1 MNMDRE
7 KTIVRTSFIGIA
19 ANLVLVLFKAVIGF
33 ASGSVAIITDAVNN
47 LTDVLSSV
55 ITIIGA
61 KYAGK
66 KPDKEHPLGHGRAEY
81 ISAAVISV
89 LVLYA
94 GITAF
99 VESCKKIF
107 NPGDI
112 SYDYIQIGILIG
124 AILIKV
130 FLGTYF
136 KKVGKKVN
144 SDSLI
149 DSGKDAISD
158 VFVSTAT
165 VLAAVIYMLKGLSIE
180 GYVGVLIGVII
191 IKAGFG
197 MLMHTMDDIIGHRPD
212 AELTKQIKESICE
225 FDGVYGVYDLILH
238 NYGPD
243 KYMGSAHV
251 EIDASKNADEIDT
264 LSRKIT
270 HTIYAK
276 HGVVIEAVGVYARDD
291 VHPEVSEMRGKVSDI
306 IFSHDMVL
314 QMHGFRVDFENKLIM
329 ADIIIDFASPD
340 REGLYKHIVE
350 DIAEAYP
357 GFTPRIVLDID
368 ASDL

>member
-1 MNMDRE
+1 MDRE

-19 ANLVLVLFKAVIGF
+19 ANLVLAFFKAVIGF
-33 ASGSVAIITDAVNN
+33 TSGSVAIITDAVNN

-94 GITAF
+94 GVTAF
-99 VESCKKIF
+99 MESFKKVL

-112 SYDYIQIGILIG
+112 SYEYIQVGILVG
-124 AILIKV
+124 AILVKI
-130 FLGTYF
+130 FLGLYF
-136 KKVGKKVN
+136 KKVGEKVN

-149 DSGKDAISD
+149 DSGKDALSD
-158 VFVSTAT
+158 VFVSAAT
-165 VLAAVIYMLKGLSIE
+165 VLAAFIYIFKGLSIE
-180 GYVGVLIGVII
+180 GYVGILIGVII

-197 MLMHTMDDIIGHRPD
+197 MLKHTMDDIIGHRPD
-212 AELTKQIKESICE
+212 AELTRQIKESVCE
-225 FDGVYGVYDLILH
+225 FEGVYGVYDMILH

-243 KYMGSAHV
+243 KYMGSIHV
-251 EIDASKNADEIDT
+251 EIDASKSADEIDT
-264 LSRKIT
+264 LSRRIT

-276 HGVVIEAVGVYARDD
+276 YGVVIESVGVYARDNI
-291 VHPEVSEMRGKVSDI
+291 HPEVSEMRGKVSDI
-306 IFSHDMVL
+306 IFSHDNVL
-314 QMHGFRVDFENKLIM
+314 QMHGFRVDFENKLIL
-329 ADIIIDFASPD
+329 ADIIIDFADPD
-340 REGLYKHIVE
+340 REGLYQHIIE
-350 DIAEAYP
+350 DISAAYP
-357 GFTPRIVLDID
+357 EFTPRIVLDID

>member
-1 MNMDRE
+1 MDRE

-19 ANLVLVLFKAVIGF
+19 GNLVLVLFKAIIGF

-94 GITAF
+94 GVTAF
-99 VESCKKIF
+99 VESCKKIVS
-107 NPGDI
+107 PGEI
-112 SYDYIQIGILIG
+112 SYDFIQIGILI
-124 AILIKV
+124 AAVLVKV
-130 FLGTYF
+130 FLGFYF
-136 KKVGKKVN
+136 KHVGEKVN

-149 DSGKDAISD
+149 DSGKDALGD
-158 VFVSTAT
+158 VFVSSAT
-165 VLAAVIYMLKGLSIE
+165 IVAAFIYLFKNISIE
-180 GYVGVLIGVII
+180 GYVGVLIGVFI
-191 IKAGFG
+191 IKAGVG
-197 MLMHTMDDIIGHRPD
+197 MLKHTMDDIIGHRPD
-212 AELTKQIKESICE
+212 AELTKQIKESVCE
-225 FDGVYGVYDLILH
+225 FDGVYGVYDMILH

-243 KYMGSAHV
+243 KYMGSIHV

-264 LSRKIT
+264 LSRRIT

-276 HGVVIEAVGVYARDD
+276 YGVVIEAVGVYARDD
-291 VHPEVSEMRGKVSDI
+291 IHPEVSEMRGKVSDI
-306 IFSHDMVL
+306 VFSHDNVL
-314 QMHGFRVDFENKLIM
+314 QMHGFRVDFDNKLIM
-329 ADIIIDFASPD
+329 ADIIIDFAAPD

-357 GFTPRIVLDID
+357 GYTPKIVLDID

>member
-1 MNMDRE
+1 MDRE
-7 KTIVRTSFIGIA
+7 KTIVRTSIIGIA
-19 ANLVLVLFKAVIGF
+19 ANLLLAAFKAVIGF

-47 LTDVLSSV
+47 VTDGLSSV

-94 GITAF
+94 GVTSL
-99 VESCKKIF
+99 VESVKKIIT
-107 NPGDI
+107 PGEI
-112 SYDYIQIGILIG
+112 SYDYIQIGILI
-124 AILIKV
+124 AAVFVKV

-136 KKVGKKVN
+136 THIGKKVN
-144 SDSLI
+144 SDSLV
-149 DSGKDAISD
+149 DSGKDAIGD
-158 VFVSTAT
+158 VFISS
-165 VLAAVIYMLKGLSIE
+165 AAIVAAIIYLIKGFSIE
-180 GYVGVLIGVII
+180 GYVGVLIGAFI

-212 AELTKQIKESICE
+212 AELTRQIKETVCDLE
-225 FDGVYGVYDLILH
+225 GVYGVYDMILH

-243 KYMGSAHV
+243 KYMGSLHV

-276 HGVVIEAVGVYARDD
+276 FGVVIESVGVYARDNI
-291 VHPEVSEMRGKVSDI
+291 HPEVSEMRGKVSGI
-306 IFSHDMVL
+306 VFSHEHVL
-314 QMHGFRVDFENKLIM
+314 QMHGFRVDFDNKFIL
-329 ADIIIDFASPD
+329 ADIIIDFAAPD
-340 REGLYKHIVE
+340 REGLYNHIVG

-357 GFTPRIVLDID
+357 GFTPKIVLDID

>member
-1 MNMDRE
+1 MDRE

-19 ANLVLVLFKAVIGF
+19 ANLVLAFFKAVIGF
-33 ASGSVAIITDAVNN
+33 TSGSVAIITDAVNN

-94 GITAF
+94 GVTAF
-99 VESCKKIF
+99 MESFKKVL

-112 SYDYIQIGILIG
+112 SYEYIQVGILVG
-124 AILIKV
+124 AILVKI
-130 FLGTYF
+130 FLGLYF
-136 KKVGKKVN
+136 KKVGEKVN

-149 DSGKDAISD
+149 DSGKDALSD
-158 VFVSTAT
+158 VFVSAAT
-165 VLAAVIYMLKGLSIE
+165 VLAAFIYIFKGLSIE
-180 GYVGVLIGVII
+180 GYVGILIGVII

-197 MLMHTMDDIIGHRPD
+197 MLKHTMDDIIGHRPD
-212 AELTKQIKESICE
+212 AELTRQIKESVCE
-225 FDGVYGVYDLILH
+225 FEGVYGVYDMILH

-243 KYMGSAHV
+243 KYMGSIHV
-251 EIDASKNADEIDT
+251 EIDASKSADEIDT
-264 LSRKIT
+264 LSRRIT

-276 HGVVIEAVGVYARDD
+276 YGVVIEAVGVYSRDD
-291 VHPEVSEMRGKVSDI
+291 IHPEVSEMRGKVSDI
-306 IFSHDMVL
+306 IFSHDNVL
-314 QMHGFRVDFENKLIM
+314 QMHGFRVDFENKLIL
-329 ADIIIDFASPD
+329 ADIIIDFADPD
-340 REGLYKHIVE
+340 REGLYQHIVE
-350 DIAEAYP
+350 DISAAYP
-357 GFTPRIVLDID
+357 EFTPRIVLDID

>member
-1 MNMDRE
+1 MDRE

-19 ANLVLVLFKAVIGF
+19 ANLVLAFFKAVIGF
-33 ASGSVAIITDAVNN
+33 TSGSVAIITDAVNN

-94 GITAF
+94 GVTAF
-99 VESCKKIF
+99 MESFKKVL

-112 SYDYIQIGILIG
+112 SYEYIQVGILVG
-124 AILIKV
+124 AILVKI
-130 FLGTYF
+130 FLGLYF
-136 KKVGKKVN
+136 KKVGEKVN

-149 DSGKDAISD
+149 DSGKDALSD
-158 VFVSTAT
+158 VFVSAAT
-165 VLAAVIYMLKGLSIE
+165 VLAAFIYIFKGLSIE
-180 GYVGVLIGVII
+180 GYVGILIGVII

-197 MLMHTMDDIIGHRPD
+197 MLKHTMDDIIGHRPD
-212 AELTKQIKESICE
+212 AELTRQIKESVCE
-225 FDGVYGVYDLILH
+225 FEGVYGVYDMILH

-243 KYMGSAHV
+243 KYMGSIHV
-251 EIDASKNADEIDT
+251 EIDASKSADEIDT
-264 LSRKIT
+264 LSRRIT

-276 HGVVIEAVGVYARDD
+276 YGVVIESVGVYARDNI
-291 VHPEVSEMRGKVSDI
+291 HPEVSEMRGKVSDI
-306 IFSHDMVL
+306 IFSHDNVL
-314 QMHGFRVDFENKLIM
+314 QMHGFRVDFENKLIL
-329 ADIIIDFASPD
+329 ADIIIDFADPD
-340 REGLYKHIVE
+340 REGLYQHIIE
-350 DIAEAYP
+350 DISEAYP
-357 GFTPRIVLDID
+357 EFTPRIVLDIA

>member
-1 MNMDRE
+1 MDRE

-19 ANLVLVLFKAVIGF
+19 ANLVLAFFKAVIGF
-33 ASGSVAIITDAVNN
+33 TSGSVAIITDAVNN

-94 GITAF
+94 GVTAF
-99 VESCKKIF
+99 MESFKKVL

-112 SYDYIQIGILIG
+112 SYEYIQVGILVG
-124 AILIKV
+124 AILVKI
-130 FLGTYF
+130 FLGLYF
-136 KKVGKKVN
+136 KKVGEKVN

-149 DSGKDAISD
+149 DSGKDALSD
-158 VFVSTAT
+158 VFVSAAT
-165 VLAAVIYMLKGLSIE
+165 VLAAFIYIFKGLSIE
-180 GYVGVLIGVII
+180 GYVGILIGVII

-197 MLMHTMDDIIGHRPD
+197 MLKHTMDDIIGHRPD
-212 AELTKQIKESICE
+212 AELTRQIKESVCE
-225 FDGVYGVYDLILH
+225 FEGVYGVYDMILH

-243 KYMGSAHV
+243 KYMGSIHV
-251 EIDASKNADEIDT
+251 EIDASKSADEIDT
-264 LSRKIT
+264 LSRRIT

-276 HGVVIEAVGVYARDD
+276 YGVVIESVGVYARDNI
-291 VHPEVSEMRGKVSDI
+291 HPEVSEMRGKVSDI
-306 IFSHDMVL
+306 IFSHDNVL
-314 QMHGFRVDFENKLIM
+314 QMHGFRVDFENKLIL
-329 ADIIIDFASPD
+329 ADIIIDFADPD
-340 REGLYKHIVE
+340 REGLYQHIVE
-350 DIAEAYP
+350 DISAAYP
-357 GFTPRIVLDID
+357 EFTPRIVLDID

>member
-1 MNMDRE
+1 MDRE

-130 FLGTYF
+130 FLGTHF

-158 VFVSTAT
+158 VFVSAAT

-212 AELTKQIKESICE
+212 AELTKQIKEAICE

-243 KYMGSAHV
+243 KYMGSVHV

-264 LSRKIT
+264 LSRRIT

-276 HGVVIEAVGVYARDD
+276 YGVVIEAVSVYARDD
-291 VHPEVSEMRGKVSDI
+291 IHPEVSEMRGKVSDI

-314 QMHGFRVDFENKLIM
+314 QMHGFRVDFDNKLIM
-329 ADIIIDFASPD
+329 ADIIIDFAAPD